1 MLTASVFKGSDGA
14 LLGKPGDLVN
24 NLSSVP
30 VQKDMCNTSSAV
42 LDPTAMALYSVVSFE
57 FYGYDNPTTI
67 ATKV

>member
-14 LLGKPGDLVN
+14 LLEKPGDPVKNLV
-24 NLSSVP
+24 SVP
-30 VQKDMCNTSSAV
+30 VQKDICNTSSV
-42 LDPTAMALYSVVSFE
+42 LDPTAMAWYSVVESD